1 MNIMK
6 SAVIALAMLAAPL
19 AASAATTTTITGA
32 TKVGDGAG
40 INALFP
46 AGVSVASNNAA
57 YSSEVTTPASE
68 WVWITNPF
76 SVQSVTYE
84 MNFFLNGYQAANS
97 TLSGLWGVDN
107 YGTVSLNGKLLATA
121 QNYVSTNFT
130 SLMAF
135 SADSGFAVGNN
146 QLIFALG
153 DETQVN
159 DGGQAAFRASAT
171 VISAVPLP
179 AGGLL
184 LIAALGGAA
193 ALRRR
198 KAPKAA

>member
-1 MNIMK
+1 MNILK
-6 SAVIALAMLAAPL
+6 SGIIALAMLAAPL
-19 AASAATTTTITGA
+19 AASAATTSTIFGA
-32 TKVGDGAG
+32 TQVGDGAG
-40 INALFP
+40 INAV
-46 AGVSVASNNAA
+46 GGTSVASTNGA
-57 YSSEVTTPASE
+57 YSNEVTNPASD
-68 WVWITNPF
+68 WVWVTNPF
-76 SVQSVTYE
+76 TVESATYE
-84 MNFFLNGYQAANS
+84 FKFNLNAYQAANS

-107 YGTVSLNGKLLATA
+107 YGTVALNGRQIASA
-121 QNYVSTNFT
+121 NDYVATNFS

-135 SADSGFAVGNN
+135 STNQFFAVGDNT
-146 QLIFALG
+146 LVFALG
-153 DETQVN
+153 DETQQR

-171 VISAVPLP
+171 VVSAVPLP